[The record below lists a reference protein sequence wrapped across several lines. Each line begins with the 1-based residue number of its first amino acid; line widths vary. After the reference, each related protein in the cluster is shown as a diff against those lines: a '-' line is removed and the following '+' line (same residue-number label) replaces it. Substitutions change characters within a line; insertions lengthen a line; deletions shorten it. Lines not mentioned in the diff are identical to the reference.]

1 MFDLEKYQAQLKCN
15 IYYKEIWSI
24 CTYTKMT
31 DLSAIYP
38 CTLHTMS
45 VYTERSK
52 LLQYDITLSHGG
64 TKPASHRHKIKF
76 RDSAKPRTFGP
87 YRELIF

>member
-1 MFDLEKYQAQLKCN
+1 
-15 IYYKEIWSI
+15 
-24 CTYTKMT
+24 MT

-38 CTLHTMS
+38 CTLLTMS

-87 YRELIF
+87 YRELIIFSYFYYLRYFLREFISLSVDRPGLGFTN